1 MVRQYQ
7 GVLVLAY
14 HTGDTLGGDQGGGV
28 EDDINVTIVSSVSCE
43 VMVSFVVD
51 MDLFEGDISNKVI
64 KKGDS
69 LLILA
74 IDITISPDKQNDIRI
89 NFSEFINT
97 DLQFC

>member
-1 MVRQYQ
+1 MVRQYE
-7 GVLVLAY
+7 GVFVLAY

-28 EDDINVTIVSSVSCE
+28 EDDINVTIVSSISCE

-89 NFSEFINT
+89 IFSEFINT